1 MALRLVQPVE
11 FGADCGSIG
20 IPWHCDRSFLRGGYV
35 RLVGRI
41 ALYAWIRKSFRFPK
55 KIVDILKR
63 MWYAYQ
69 EEILEYVY
77 EHQRS
82 ESIIA
87 YIRKHVKP
95 FRLYI

>member
-1 MALRLVQPVE
+1 
-11 FGADCGSIG
+11 
-20 IPWHCDRSFLRGGYV
+20 
-35 RLVGRI
+35 
-41 ALYAWIRKSFRFPK
+41 
-55 KIVDILKR
+55 

-77 EHQRS
+77 EHQQS